1 MFVHPAHRRRGA
13 GRLLMGWGV
22 EMAQEKG
29 FEVFVEGTDLGRPL
43 YEAFG
48 LTVMSV
54 AHLDAY
60 ERNMSDEWRKLEREI
75 LPMHFYFMWKPAEGV
90 YQMGK
95 TVVPWEK

>member
-1 MFVHPAHRRRGA
+1 
-13 GRLLMGWGV
+13 MGWGV
-22 EMAQEKG
+22 EKAQEKG
-29 FEVFVEGTDLGRPL
+29 LEVFVEGTDLGRPL
-43 YEAFG
+43 YESFG

-75 LPMHFYFMWKPAEGV
+75 LQMHFYFMWKPAEGV

-95 TVVPWEK
+95 TVVPWER